1 MTSSSRVLVLDG
13 HPDATSLCAGL
24 AVAAAEAALA
34 RGAEVK
40 LLHLSA
46 MVFDPNLA
54 GGYKTRQEMEPDLV
68 AFLDSLRWCDTLMLV
83 HPMWWGAAPAKLKG
97 LIDRVFLPGIAF
109 AYEGDG
115 HFPKKLFEGRTARV
129 LITMDT
135 PGWYLWLGYRNGW
148 LNVLRRQILDFVGLK
163 VTHMKTVGPVRDA
176 TPEGIAGFMDVAR
189 KLAI

>member
-13 HPDATSLCAGL
+13 HPDATSLYASL
-24 AVAAAEAALA
+24 ASAAAKAAKA
-34 RGAEVK
+34 RGAEVR

-46 MVFDPNLA
+46 MAFDPNLA

-68 AFLDSLRWCDTLMLV
+68 AFLESVRWCDTLILV
-83 HPMWWGAAPAKLKG
+83 HPMWWGAAPAKLKR
-97 LIDRVFLPGIAF
+97 LIDRVLLPGIAF

-176 TPEGIAGFMDVAR
+176 TPEGIAGFIDVAR
-189 KLAI
+189 KLAA

>member
-176 TPEGIAGFMDVAR
+176 TP
-189 KLAI
+189 